1 MTNIIV
7 CTRASV
13 YLRVDLNF
21 IHMVRRTAFL
31 IVIVVM
37 ASCAM
42 YGQNPF
48 QQDKESAHGAT
59 SPQLT
64 ELNGV
69 VKSIYIDTC
78 EFTFAESDYGLHL
91 KVSTDESQDVF
102 VHLGPVWA
110 TSIWAEGIENHAVHL
125 VVFRYDYLP
134 DNQYIAKE
142 LHWDGHVAEFRDENL
157 IPFWVNGYN
166 QGIW

>member
-1 MTNIIV
+1 MVPKTNIFV
-7 CTRASV
+7 
-13 YLRVDLNF
+13 
-21 IHMVRRTAFL
+21 
-31 IVIVVM
+31 VIVLMV
-37 ASCAM
+37 AATL
-42 YGQNPF
+42 YGQHPF
-48 QQDKESAHGAT
+48 QKDKELANTAMI
-59 SPQLT
+59 PQLT

-78 EFTFAESDYGLHL
+78 EFTFADSDYGLHL
-91 KVSTDESQDVF
+91 KVSTDENQDLF

-110 TSIWAEGIENHAVHL
+110 TSIWTEGIENQAVHL
-125 VVFRYDYLP
+125 VVFRYDHLQE
-134 DNQYIAKE
+134 NQYIAKE